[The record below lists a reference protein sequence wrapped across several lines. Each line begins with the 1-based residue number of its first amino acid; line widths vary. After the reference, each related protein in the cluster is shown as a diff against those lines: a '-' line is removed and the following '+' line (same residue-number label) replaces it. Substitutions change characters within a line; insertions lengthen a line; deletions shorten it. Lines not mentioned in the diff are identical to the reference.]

1 MDRAKII
8 IAFSAVTIIAFI
20 LQVVLVIADKQEIP
34 AKAAIA
40 FSRAYFKLDRAMG
53 DYLCNQISEEAEGD
67 VVDEYLNR
75 ISEEAKAMGFDLN
88 YMKKALS
95 HIETATEMEDESTA
109 RVKITADRKR
119 YLNPLFGIIAQL
131 FFLTES
137 YGVEETLTLVKEDGQ
152 WKVCGAPFELVE
164 L

>member
-1 MDRAKII
+1 MIRGKII
-8 IAFSAVTIIAFI
+8 VAFAAVFIITFI
-20 LQVVLVIADKQEIP
+20 LQVVLIIADKQEIP
-34 AKAAIA
+34 AKAAIE

-53 DYLCNQISEEAEGD
+53 DYLCKQISEEAEGD

-75 ISEEAKAMGFDLN
+75 TSEEAKAMGFDLN
-88 YMKKALS
+88 YMKNALA
-95 HIETATEMEDESTA
+95 HIETTTEMEDENTA
-109 RVKITADRKR
+109 KVKITANRKR

-137 YGVEETLTLVKEDGQ
+137 YEVEETLTLVKEDGL
-152 WKVCGAPFELVE
+152 WKVCGHPFELVE

>member
-1 MDRAKII
+1 MDRGKNI
-8 IAFSAVTIIAFI
+8 IAFAAVIVIAFI
-20 LQVVLVIADKQEIP
+20 LQVVLVIADKQETP

-40 FSRAYFKLDRAMG
+40 FSRAYFKLDKAMG
-53 DYLCNQISEEAEGD
+53 DFLCNQISEEAEED

-75 ISEEAKAMGFDLN
+75 TSEEAKAMGFDLN

-95 HIETATEMEDESTA
+95 HVETATEMEDENTA
-109 RVKITADRKR
+109 KVKITADRKR

-137 YGVEETLTLVKEDGQ
+137 DGVEETLTLVKEDGQ
-152 WKVCGAPFELVE
+152 WRICGAPFELVE

>member
-1 MDRAKII
+1 MERGKNLVA
-8 IAFSAVTIIAFI
+8 IAAVIVIAFI
-20 LQVVLVIADKQEIP
+20 LQVVLVIADKQETP

-75 ISEEAKAMGFDLN
+75 TSEEAKAMGFDLN
-88 YMKKALS
+88 YMKMALS
-95 HIETATEMEDESTA
+95 HVETTIEMEDENTA
-109 RVKITADRKR
+109 KAKITADRKR

-137 YGVEETLTLVKEDGQ
+137 DGVEETLTLVKEDGQ
-152 WKVCGAPFELVE
+152 WRICGAPFELVE

>member
-1 MDRAKII
+1 MERGKNIVA
-8 IAFSAVTIIAFI
+8 IAAVIIIAFI
-20 LQVVLVIADKQEIP
+20 LQVLLVIVDKKDTP

-53 DYLCNQISEEAEGD
+53 DYLCNQISEEAEED
-67 VVDEYLNR
+67 VVDEYINR
-75 ISEEAKAMGFDLN
+75 TSEEARAMGFDLN

-95 HIETATEMEDESTA
+95 HIETATEIQDDNTA
-109 RVKITADRKR
+109 KVKITADRKR
-119 YLNPLFGIIAQL
+119 YLNPVFGIIAQL

-137 YGVEETLTLVKEDGQ
+137 DGVEETLTLVKESGQ
-152 WKVCGAPFELVE
+152 WKICGTPFELVE

>member
-1 MDRAKII
+1 MIRGKII
-8 IAFSAVTIIAFI
+8 ITFAAVFIIAFI
-20 LQVVLVIADKQEIP
+20 LQVVLIIADKQEIP

-40 FSRAYFKLDRAMG
+40 FSQAYFKLDRAMG
-53 DYLCNQISEEAEGD
+53 DYLCSQISEKAGGD

-75 ISEEAKAMGFDLN
+75 TSEEAKAMGFDLN
-88 YMKKALS
+88 YMKNVLAY
-95 HIETATEMEDESTA
+95 IETTTEMEDENTA
-109 RVKITADRKR
+109 KVKITADRKR

-152 WKVCGAPFELVE
+152 WKVCGEPFDLVE

>member
-1 MDRAKII
+1 MDRGKNM
-8 IAFSAVTIIAFI
+8 IAFAAVIIIAFI
-20 LQVVLVIADKQEIP
+20 LQVVLIIADKQETP

-40 FSRAYFKLDRAMG
+40 FSQAYFKLDRAMG
-53 DYLCNQISEEAEGD
+53 DYLCNQIGEEAEGD

-75 ISEEAKAMGFDLN
+75 ISEEARAMGFDFN
-88 YMKKALS
+88 YMKKALA
-95 HIETATEMEDESTA
+95 HIETATEMEDENTA

-131 FFLTES
+131 FFLIES
-137 YGVEETLTLVKEDGQ
+137 QGVEETLTLVKEDGQ

>member
-1 MDRAKII
+1 MGRGKNI
-8 IAFSAVTIIAFI
+8 IAFAAVIIIAFI
-20 LQVVLVIADKQEIP
+20 LQVVLVISDKQETP

-75 ISEEAKAMGFDLN
+75 TSEEAKAMGFDLN

-95 HIETATEMEDESTA
+95 HIETATEMEDENTA

-119 YLNPLFGIIAQL
+119 YLNPLYGIIAQL

-137 YGVEETLTLVKEDGQ
+137 NGVEETLRLVKEDGQ

>member
-1 MDRAKII
+1 MDRGKNI
-8 IAFSAVTIIAFI
+8 IAFAAVIIIAFI
-20 LQVVLVIADKQEIP
+20 LQVVLIIADKQETP

-40 FSRAYFKLDRAMG
+40 FSQAYFKLDRAMG
-53 DYLCNQISEEAEGD
+53 DYLCNQISEEADGD

-75 ISEEAKAMGFDLN
+75 TSEKAKAMGFDLN
-88 YMKKALS
+88 YMKNALAY
-95 HIETATEMEDESTA
+95 IETTTEMEDENTA

-119 YLNPLFGIIAQL
+119 YLNPLYGIIAQL

-137 YGVEETLTLVKEDGQ
+137 YAVEETLTLVKEDGQ
-152 WKVCGAPFELVE
+152 WKVCGEPFELIE

>member
-1 MDRAKII
+1 MDRAKNI
-8 IAFSAVTIIAFI
+8 IAFAAVIVIAFI
-20 LQVVLVIADKQEIP
+20 LQVVLVIADKQETP

-53 DYLCNQISEEAEGD
+53 DYLCNQISEQAEGD
-67 VVDEYLNR
+67 VVDEYLDR
-75 ISEEAKAMGFDLN
+75 ISQEAEAMGFDLN

-95 HIETATEMEDESTA
+95 HIETVTEIEDENTA

>member
-1 MDRAKII
+1 MDRGKNL
-8 IAFSAVTIIAFI
+8 IAIAAVIVIAFI
-20 LQVVLVIADKQEIP
+20 LQVVLVIADKQETP

-75 ISEEAKAMGFDLN
+75 TSEEAKAMGFDLN

-95 HIETATEMEDESTA
+95 HVETAIEMEDENTA
-109 RVKITADRKR
+109 KVKITADRKR

-137 YGVEETLTLVKEDGQ
+137 GGIEETLTLVKEDGQ
-152 WKVCGAPFELVE
+152 WRICGAPFELVE

>member
-1 MDRAKII
+1 MDRGKNL
-8 IAFSAVTIIAFI
+8 IAIAAVIVIAFI
-20 LQVVLVIADKQEIP
+20 LQVVLVIADKQETP
-34 AKAAIA
+34 AKSAIA

-75 ISEEAKAMGFDLN
+75 TSEEAKAMGFDLN
-88 YMKKALS
+88 YMKNALA
-95 HIETATEMEDESTA
+95 HIETTTEMEDVNTA
-109 RVKITADRKR
+109 KVKITADRKR

-152 WKVCGAPFELVE
+152 WKVCGEPFELVE

>member
-1 MDRAKII
+1 
-8 IAFSAVTIIAFI
+8 
-20 LQVVLVIADKQEIP
+20 VVLIIADKQEIP

-40 FSRAYFKLDRAMG
+40 FSQAYFKLDRAMG
-53 DYLCNQISEEAEGD
+53 DYLCSQISEKAGGD

-75 ISEEAKAMGFDLN
+75 TSEEAKAMGFDLN
-88 YMKKALS
+88 YMKNVLAY
-95 HIETATEMEDESTA
+95 IETTTEMEDENTA
-109 RVKITADRKR
+109 KVKITADRKR

-152 WKVCGAPFELVE
+152 WKVCGEPFDLVE

>member
-1 MDRAKII
+1 MVRGKII
-8 IAFSAVTIIAFI
+8 IAFAAVFIIAFI
-20 LQVVLVIADKQEIP
+20 LQVVLIIADKQETP
-34 AKAAIA
+34 AKTAIA

-53 DYLCNQISEEAEGD
+53 DYLCNQIREEAEGD

-75 ISEEAKAMGFDLN
+75 TAVEAQAMGFDLS

-95 HIETATEMEDESTA
+95 HIETAIEMEDENTA
-109 RVKITADRKR
+109 MVKITADRKR
-119 YLNPLFGIIAQL
+119 YLNPLFGVIAQL

-137 YGVEETLTLVKEDGQ
+137 HGVEETLTLVKEDDQ

>member
-1 MDRAKII
+1 MDRAKNI
-8 IAFSAVTIIAFI
+8 IAIAAVIVIAFI
-20 LQVVLVIADKQEIP
+20 LQVVLVIADKQETP

-40 FSRAYFKLDRAMG
+40 FSRAYFKLDKAMG
-53 DYLCNQISEEAEGD
+53 DFLCNQISEEAEED

-75 ISEEAKAMGFDLN
+75 TSEEAKAMGFDLN

-95 HIETATEMEDESTA
+95 HVETAIEMEDENTA
-109 RVKITADRKR
+109 KVKITADRKR

-137 YGVEETLTLVKEDGQ
+137 DGIEETLTLVKEDGQ
-152 WKVCGAPFELVE
+152 WRICGAPFELVE

>member
-1 MDRAKII
+1 MAPGKNIIALAVVII
-8 IAFSAVTIIAFI
+8 IAVI
-20 LQVVLVIADKQEIP
+20 LQVVLIIADKQEMP

-40 FSRAYFKLDRAMG
+40 FSQAYFKLDRAMG

-67 VVDEYLNR
+67 VVDEYLHR
-75 ISEEAKAMGFDLN
+75 TAEKAKAMGFDLN
-88 YMKKALS
+88 YMKNALS
-95 HIETATEMEDESTA
+95 HIETATEMEDENTA

-137 YGVEETLTLVKEDGQ
+137 EGVEETLTLVKEDGQ
-152 WKVCGAPFELVE
+152 WKVCGAPFELAE